1 MYKLD
6 AYLVDKW
13 DALLGKLQ
21 ERGLL
26 RLPALMRELATGR
39 ILAFVLCIGFSL
51 GRSNQSWWFIGFLT
65 LCVLLLLPLYW
76 KAYRDYAKD
85 AQRDWTPALAK
96 FYRNKAF
103 AQREK
108 YRNTRLFDWF
118 FFSLLLTSDLAAWYF
133 EHKQPEIHD
142 VCFWFWWSFII
153 LLSYTR
159 CVFPREPDL
168 HQRSAKLALSP
179 T

>member
-1 MYKLD
+1 MYQLD

-21 ERGLL
+21 ERGL

-39 ILAFVLCIGFSL
+39 IIAFLICIGLSL
-51 GRSNQSWWFIGFLT
+51 SRPDQSWWLIGLFT
-65 LCVLLLLPLYW
+65 VFVLILLPVYW
-76 KAYRDYAKD
+76 GAYSTYAKD
-85 AQRDWTPALAK
+85 AQRDWTPSLAK
-96 FYRNKAF
+96 VYRDKAF

-108 YRNTRLFDWF
+108 FRSTRVFDWLF
-118 FFSLLLTSDLAAWYF
+118 FTLFFGMDISDWALL
-133 EHKQPEIHD
+133 HKAPELVDIT
-142 VCFWFWWSFII
+142 FWFWWIFIL

-168 HQRSAKLALSP
+168 RQRSPNLAFNP